1 LEAVITAVTDFVWG
15 PPLIVLVLF
24 VGLLL
29 TIGSGF
35 FQFRHFGHIMK
46 NTFGLMMQRDDKDEK
61 GLLKPFQAASA
72 AVGSAVGVGN
82 VGGVATAIATGGP
95 GAVFWLWVCSLIGMM
110 TKLTEVTL
118 AVHYRNTDTDGN
130 PYGGPTYY
138 MEKGLGEE
146 KGFKLWGIPAFIFG
160 GGIFA
165 TFFFSV
171 QNYTVSEAVSSTF
184 GINMIVVS
192 VAFCLL
198 AMVVVLGGIARV
210 GKVAEKL
217 IPFMC
222 LFYVFGGLFVIFR
235 NVDNLPHTFRLI
247 FESAFTGTAAVGGFL
262 GAAFMQAMQ
271 TGIAR
276 SVYSNE
282 AGWGTSPM
290 LHSTAKTPHPVK
302 QGLWGS
308 FEVFVDT
315 MIVCTITALVIINT
329 GAWSTGLAGAD
340 LTLTAF
346 EMNMGFAGR
355 CVVAVSIFMFGVT
368 TEIGWYSYYEILLR
382 HLLRK
387 RPKVKDNILKV
398 FRWVFAFPSM
408 LITIFAVVYGM
419 PSGLIWAIADVVT
432 GIPTFAN
439 LLAVAFLSTRFFA
452 LLRDYKARNMNIGV
466 IDPNTYLFYED
477 KIASRPTVAR

>member
-1 LEAVITAVTDFVWG
+1 MEAIITAITDFIWG
-15 PPLIVLVLF
+15 LPLIGLVLC

-29 TIGSGF
+29 SIGSGF

-46 NTFGLMMQRDDKDEK
+46 NTFGLMLNRDKNEEK

-82 VGGVATAIATGGP
+82 VGGVATAIAVGGP
-95 GAVFWLWVCSLIGMM
+95 GAVFWLWVCALIGMM
-110 TKLTEVTL
+110 TKLVEVTL
-118 AVHYRNTDTDGN
+118 AVHYRNTDSDGN

-146 KGFKLWGIPAFIFG
+146 KGFKIWGIPAVVFG

-171 QNYTVSEAVSSTF
+171 QNYTVSEAVASTF

-192 VAFCLL
+192 AAFCAL
-198 AMVVVLGGIARV
+198 AMGVVLGGIARL
-210 GKVAEKL
+210 GKIAEKL
-217 IPFMC
+217 VPFMC
-222 LFYVFGGLFVIFR
+222 IFYVVGGLFVIFKD
-235 NVDNLPHTFRLI
+235 VENLPHTFQLI
-247 FESAFTGTAAVGGFL
+247 FGSAFKGTAAVGGFA
-262 GAAFMQAMQ
+262 GAAFAQAMQ
-271 TGIAR
+271 NGVAR

-290 LHSTAKTPHPVK
+290 LHSTAKTTHPVK

-315 MIVCTITALVIINT
+315 MIVCTITALAIVNT
-329 GAWSTGLAGAD
+329 GMWQSGLDGAE
-340 LTLTAF
+340 LTLEAF
-346 EMNMGFAGR
+346 ELNLGFAGR
-355 CVVAVSIFMFGVT
+355 CVVAISIFLFGVT
-368 TEIGWYSYYEILLR
+368 TEIGWYAYYEILLR

-398 FRWVFAFPSM
+398 FRVVFAFPSM

-419 PSGLIWAIADVVT
+419 PSGLIWSIADIVT
-432 GIPTFAN
+432 GVPTFVN
-439 LLAVAFLSTRFFA
+439 LLVVLFLAPRFFA
-452 LLRDYKARNMNIGV
+452 LLRDYKARHMGIGA
-466 IDPNTYLFYED
+466 IDPSLRLFYED
-477 KIASRPTVAR
+477 KNTL

>member
-1 LEAVITAVTDFVWG
+1 
-15 PPLIVLVLF
+15 
-24 VGLLL
+24 
-29 TIGSGF
+29 
-35 FQFRHFGHIMK
+35 MK
-46 NTFGLMMQRDDKDEK
+46 NTFGLMLKREEKGEK

-72 AVGSAVGVGN
+72 AIGSAVGVGN

-95 GAVFWLWVCSLIGMM
+95 GAVFWLWVCALIGMM
-110 TKLTEVTL
+110 TKFAEVTL

-130 PYGGPTYY
+130 PYGGPSYY

-146 KGFKLWGIPAFIFG
+146 KGFKLWGIPAVIFG

-171 QNYTVSEAVSSTF
+171 QNYTVSEAVATTF
-184 GINMIVVS
+184 NIPMIPVS
-192 VAFCLL
+192 IAFCVM
-198 AMVVVLGGIARV
+198 AMVVVLGGISRLGQV
-210 GKVAEKL
+210 TEKL
-217 IPFMC
+217 VPFMC
-222 LFYVFGGLFVIFR
+222 LFYVVGGLFVIFK

-262 GAAFMQAMQ
+262 GVAFMQAMQ
-271 TGIAR
+271 TGVAR

-290 LHSTAKTPHPVK
+290 LHSTAKTSHPIK

-315 MIVCTITALVIINT
+315 MIVCTITALVVVNT
-329 GAWSTGLAGAD
+329 GMWSSGLDGAE
-340 LTLTAF
+340 LTLSAF
-346 EMNMGFAGR
+346 ETSLGFTGR
-355 CVVAVSIFMFGVT
+355 AVVAISIFLFGVT
-368 TEIGWYSYYEILLR
+368 TEIGWYAYYEILLR

-408 LITIFAVVYGM
+408 LITIIAVVHGLPGGM
-419 PSGLIWAIADVVT
+419 IWALADVVT
-432 GIPTFAN
+432 GVPTFAN
-439 LLAVAFLSTRFFA
+439 LLAVLFLSQRFFA
-452 LLRDYKARNMNIGV
+452 LLRDYKARNLGIGT
-466 IDPNTYLFYED
+466 IDPNLCLFYED
-477 KIASRPTVAR
+477 KQKLQRGEA

>member
-1 LEAVITAVTDFVWG
+1 MDAIITAVTDFVWG
-15 PPLIVLVLF
+15 PPLIILVLA

-29 TIGSGF
+29 TVGSGF

-46 NTFGLMMQRDDKDEK
+46 NTFGLMLKRDDKEGK

-95 GAVFWLWVCSLIGMM
+95 GAVFWLWVCALIGMM
-110 TKLTEVTL
+110 TKFTEVTL
-118 AVHYRNTDTDGN
+118 AVHYRSTDSDGN
-130 PYGGPTYY
+130 PYGGPSYY

-146 KGFKLWGIPAFIFG
+146 KGFKLWGIPAVIFG

-192 VAFCLL
+192 VAFCIL
-198 AMVVVLGGIARV
+198 AMAVVLGGIARL

-217 IPFMC
+217 VPLMC
-222 LFYVFGGLFVIFR
+222 LFYVVGGLFVIFR
-235 NVDNLPHTFRLI
+235 NVDNLPSTFRLI

-271 TGIAR
+271 TGVAR

-315 MIVCTITALVIINT
+315 MIVCTITALAIINT
-329 GAWSTGLAGAD
+329 GAWSSGLAGAE
-340 LTLTAF
+340 LTLEAF
-346 EMNMGFAGR
+346 EINMGFAGR
-355 CVVAVSIFMFGVT
+355 AVVAISIFLFGVT
-368 TEIGWYSYYEILLR
+368 TEIGWYAYYEILLR

-387 RPKVKDNILKV
+387 RPKLKDNILKV
-398 FRWVFAFPSM
+398 FRVVFAFPSM

-419 PSGLIWAIADVVT
+419 PSGLIWSIADVIT
-432 GIPTFAN
+432 GIPTFVN
-439 LLAVAFLSTRFFA
+439 LLTVLFLSHRFFA
-452 LLRDYKARNMNIGV
+452 LLRDYKARNMGIGT
-466 IDPNTYLFYED
+466 IDPGMCLFYED
-477 KIASRPTVAR
+477 KLGIRRGEA